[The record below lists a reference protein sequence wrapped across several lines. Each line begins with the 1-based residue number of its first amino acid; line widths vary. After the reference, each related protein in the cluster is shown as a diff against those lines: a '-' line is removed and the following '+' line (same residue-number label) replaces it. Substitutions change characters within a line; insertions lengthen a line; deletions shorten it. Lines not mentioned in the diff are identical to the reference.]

1 MATLLYNKN
10 IMKISHTTLEFQT
23 KGELDFIDF
32 TNEVE
37 KFVGGGQIKNGIV
50 NIQTM
55 HTTALLFL
63 NENEPLLLEDFKK
76 HLSQISPKGAIYNHD
91 DFTRRTVNMCD
102 GECQNGHSHCE
113 ALHLPSNLV
122 LNIVGGKLQLGQ
134 WQRIFLTEL
143 DRSRPRTVQVQIMG
157 E

>member
-1 MATLLYNKN
+1 MYNKRS
-10 IMKISHTTLEFQT
+10 MKISHKTLEFQT
-23 KGELDFIDF
+23 KGEFDFIDF

-37 KFVGGGQIKNGIV
+37 KFVSTSRIKNGLV
-50 NIQTM
+50 NIQIM
-55 HTTALLFL
+55 HTTASLFL

-76 HLSQISPKGAIYNHD
+76 HLSRISPKSAAYNHN
-91 DFTRRTVNMCD
+91 DFTKRSVNMCD

-113 ALHLPSNLV
+113 ALHFPSNLV
-122 LNIVGGKLQLGQ
+122 LNIADGKMQLGQ

-143 DRSRPRTVQVQIMG
+143 DKPKLRKVQIQVMG